1 MIRGIMIKKL
11 SILCLSILFCGS
23 VAWAADSAGNRKDQT
38 VRLGMKTGIHL
49 FYLVSTPFVL
59 EFPGEDF
66 TFGLVYGSGDFTTTQ
81 TSTTYTG
88 ASSSSVTVTDTW
100 KFSTS
105 ELTGRYYIG
114 NSFNIPFGVAMYN
127 IHKDDFRYQDLD
139 KTSSTYREITYWD
152 LDYKITQLNLGIGNE
167 WTYDWGGYLG
177 IDWFQGGAKLSEK
190 ASATLVSGTESST
203 SKAKAETTSTEVQA
217 FAGVLIFT
225 FGFGF

>member
-1 MIRGIMIKKL
+1 MIRKL

-23 VAWAADSAGNRKDQT
+23 VAWAADSAGNRKDQM
-38 VRLGMKTGIHL
+38 VRLGMKSGIHL
-49 FYLVSTPFVL
+49 FYLISTPFVL
-59 EFPGEDF
+59 EFPGEDW

-81 TSTTYTG
+81 TSTSY
-88 ASSSSVTVTDTW
+88 SSSSGGYSSVTVTDTW
-100 KFSTS
+100 KFTTS

-127 IHKDDFRYQDLD
+127 IHLD
-139 KTSSTYREITYWD
+139 EWKYLNTTWE
-152 LDYKITQLNLGIGNE
+152 LDYTATQLNLGIGNE

-177 IDWFQGGAKLSEK
+177 IDWFQGGSKLSDK
-190 ASATLVSGTESST
+190 ITVTLKDGTENTASKTSAEKQST
-203 SKAKAETTSTEVQA
+203 DLSA

>member
-1 MIRGIMIKKL
+1 MIRKL

-38 VRLGMKTGIHL
+38 VRLGMKTGLHV

-81 TSTTYTG
+81 TSTTYSG
-88 ASSSSVTVTDTW
+88 SSTRESITVTDTW
-100 KFSTS
+100 TLSTS

-127 IHKDDFRYQDLD
+127 LHDDNWEY
-139 KTSSTYREITYWD
+139 SSTATYE
-152 LDYKITQLNLGIGNE
+152 LDYSITQFNVGIGND
-167 WTYDWGGYLG
+167 WTFDWGGY
-177 IDWFQGGAKLSEK
+177 IAADWIQGGAKLSEK
-190 ASATLVSGTESST
+190 ASATLKSGTETST

-217 FAGVLIFT
+217 FAGVAIVT

>member
-1 MIRGIMIKKL
+1 MIRKL
-11 SILCLSILFCGS
+11 SILCLSILFWGS

-38 VRLGMKTGIHL
+38 VRLGMKTGLHV
-49 FYLVSTPFVL
+49 FYWVATPFVL

-81 TSTTYTG
+81 TSTTYSG
-88 ASSSSVTVTDTW
+88 GGQYSSVTVTDTW
-100 KFSTS
+100 NFSTS

-127 IHKDDFRYQDLD
+127 LHDDYWEY
-139 KTSSTYREITYWD
+139 SSTAAYE
-152 LDYKITQLNLGIGNE
+152 LDYSITQFNVGIGND
-167 WTYDWGGYLG
+167 WTFDWGGY
-177 IDWFQGGAKLSEK
+177 IAADWIQGGAKLSEK
-190 ASATLVSGTESST
+190 ASATLVSGTESSS

-217 FAGVLIFT
+217 FAGVLIAT

>member
-1 MIRGIMIKKL
+1 MIRGIMIRKL

-23 VAWAADSAGNRKDQT
+23 VAWAADSAGNRKDQM
-38 VRLGMKTGIHL
+38 VRLGMKTGIHV

-59 EFPGEDF
+59 EFPGEDW
-66 TFGLVYGSGDFTTTQ
+66 TFGLVYGSGDLTTTQ
-81 TSTTYTG
+81 TSTTYSG
-88 ASSSSVTVTDTW
+88 SSTRESVTVTDTW
-100 KFSTS
+100 TFSTS

-127 IHKDDFRYQDLD
+127 IHKDDWKYTDG
-139 KTSSTYREITYWD
+139 TTWD

-177 IDWFQGGAKLSEK
+177 IDWFQAGSKLSDK
-190 ASATLVSGTESST
+190 VSVKQTSGSESST
-203 SKAKAETTSTEVQA
+203 SKTSAEKESTDVSA

>member
-1 MIRGIMIKKL
+1 
-11 SILCLSILFCGS
+11 

-38 VRLGMKTGIHL
+38 VRLGMKTGLHV

-81 TSTTYTG
+81 TSTSY
-88 ASSSSVTVTDTW
+88 SSSSGGYSSVTVTDTW
-100 KFSTS
+100 KFTTS

-127 IHKDDFRYQDLD
+127 IHLD
-139 KTSSTYREITYWD
+139 EWKYLNTTWE
-152 LDYKITQLNLGIGNE
+152 LDYTATQLNLGIGNE

-177 IDWFQGGAKLSEK
+177 IDWFQGGSKLSDK
-190 ASATLVSGTESST
+190 ITVTLKDGTENTASKTSAEKQST
-203 SKAKAETTSTEVQA
+203 DLSA

>member
-1 MIRGIMIKKL
+1 MIKKL
-11 SILCLSILFCGS
+11 SILCMSILFCGS

-38 VRLGMKTGIHL
+38 VRLGMKTGLHV
-49 FYLVSTPFVL
+49 FYFVSTPFVL

-81 TSTTYTG
+81 TSTTYSG
-88 ASSSSVTVTDTW
+88 SSTRESVTVTETW
-100 KFSTS
+100 TFSTS

-127 IHKDDFRYQDLD
+127 LHKDDWKHSDG
-139 KTSSTYREITYWD
+139 TTWD
-152 LDYKITQLNLGIGNE
+152 LDYTMTQLNFGIGNE

-177 IDWFQGGAKLSEK
+177 VDWFQGGAKLSDK
-190 ASATLVSGTESST
+190 VSVKQTSGSVSST
-203 SKAKAETTSTEVQA
+203 SQTSAEKESTDISA
-217 FAGVLIFT
+217 FAGAFIVT

>member
-1 MIRGIMIKKL
+1 
-11 SILCLSILFCGS
+11 

-38 VRLGMKTGIHL
+38 VRLGMKTGAHV
-49 FYLVSTPFVL
+49 FYFVSTPFVL

-81 TSTTYTG
+81 TSTTYSG
-88 ASSSSVTVTDTW
+88 SSTRESVTVTETW
-100 KFSTS
+100 TFSTS

-127 IHKDDFRYQDLD
+127 LHKDDWKHSDG
-139 KTSSTYREITYWD
+139 TTWD
-152 LDYKITQLNLGIGNE
+152 LDYTMTQLNFGIGNE

-177 IDWFQGGAKLSEK
+177 VDWFQGGAKLSDK
-190 ASATLVSGTESST
+190 VSVKQTSGSVSST
-203 SKAKAETTSTEVQA
+203 SQTSAEKESTDISA
-217 FAGVLIFT
+217 FAGAFIVT

>member
-1 MIRGIMIKKL
+1 MVKKL

-38 VRLGMKTGIHL
+38 VRLGMKTGLHV

-59 EFPGEDF
+59 EFPGEDW
-66 TFGLVYGSGDFTTTQ
+66 TFGLVYGSGDLTTTQ
-81 TSTTYTG
+81 TSTTYSG
-88 ASSSSVTVTDTW
+88 SSTRESVTVTDTW
-100 KFSTS
+100 TFSTS

-127 IHKDDFRYQDLD
+127 IHKDDWKYTDG
-139 KTSSTYREITYWD
+139 TTWD
-152 LDYKITQLNLGIGNE
+152 LDYKMTQFNLGIGNE

-177 IDWFQGGAKLSEK
+177 IDWFQAGAKLSDK
-190 ASATLVSGTESST
+190 VSVKQTSGSVSST
-203 SKAKAETTSTEVQA
+203 SKTGAEKESTDVSA

>member
-1 MIRGIMIKKL
+1 MIKKL

-38 VRLGMKTGIHL
+38 VRLGMKTGLHV

-81 TSTTYTG
+81 TSTSY
-88 ASSSSVTVTDTW
+88 SSSSGGYSSVTVTDTW
-100 KFSTS
+100 KFTTS

-127 IHKDDFRYQDLD
+127 IHLD
-139 KTSSTYREITYWD
+139 EWKYLNTTWE
-152 LDYKITQLNLGIGNE
+152 LDYTATQLNLGIGNE

-177 IDWFQGGAKLSEK
+177 IDWFQGGSKLSDK
-190 ASATLVSGTESST
+190 ITVTLKDGTENTASKTSAEKQST
-203 SKAKAETTSTEVQA
+203 DLSA

>member
-1 MIRGIMIKKL
+1 MIRKL

-49 FYLVSTPFVL
+49 FYLISAPFVL
-59 EFPGEDF
+59 EIPGEDF
-66 TFGLVYGSGDFTTTQ
+66 TFGLVYGSGDLQATTSSTTGSSSSGYATQTHTDVLTFTTT
-81 TSTTYTG
+81 
-88 ASSSSVTVTDTW
+88 
-100 KFSTS
+100 

-127 IHKDDFRYQDLD
+127 IHKDDWMYTDG
-139 KTSSTYREITYWD
+139 TIWD
-152 LDYKITQLNLGIGNE
+152 LDYKMTQLNLGIGNE

-177 IDWFQGGAKLSEK
+177 IDWFQGGSKLSDK
-190 ASATLVSGTESST
+190 VSVKQKSGSVSST
-203 SKAKAETTSTEVQA
+203 SKTGAEKESTDISA

>member
-1 MIRGIMIKKL
+1 M
-11 SILCLSILFCGS
+11 
-23 VAWAADSAGNRKDQT
+23 AWAADSAGNRKDQM
-38 VRLGMKTGIHL
+38 VRLGIKTGIHP
-49 FYLVSTPFVL
+49 FYFVTAPFVL
-59 EFPGEDF
+59 EFPGEDW

-88 ASSSSVTVTDTW
+88 ASSSSVTVTETW
-100 KFSTS
+100 EFKTS
-105 ELTGRYYIG
+105 EITGRYYIG

-127 IHKDDFRYQDLD
+127 IHLDDWKYTDG
-139 KTSSTYREITYWD
+139 TTWD

-177 IDWFQGGAKLSEK
+177 IDWFQAGSKLSDK
-190 ASATLVSGTESST
+190 VSVKQTSGSVSST
-203 SKAKAETTSTEVQA
+203 SQTSAEKESTDISA

>member
-1 MIRGIMIKKL
+1 MIRKL

-38 VRLGMKTGIHL
+38 VRLGMKTGLHV

-66 TFGLVYGSGDFTTTQ
+66 TFGLVYGSGDLTTTQ
-81 TSTTYTG
+81 TSTTYSG
-88 ASSSSVTVTDTW
+88 GGYSSVTVTDTW
-100 KFSTS
+100 KFTTS
-105 ELTGRYYIG
+105 ELTGRYYVG

-127 IHKDDFRYQDLD
+127 IHKDDWMYTDG
-139 KTSSTYREITYWD
+139 TIWD
-152 LDYKITQLNLGIGNE
+152 LDYKMTQLNLGIGNE

-177 IDWFQGGAKLSEK
+177 IDWFQGGSKLSDK
-190 ASATLVSGTESST
+190 VSVKQKSGSVSST
-203 SKAKAETTSTEVQA
+203 SKTGAEKESTDVSA

>member
-1 MIRGIMIKKL
+1 MISKL

-38 VRLGMKTGIHL
+38 VRLGMKNGVHV
-49 FYLVSTPFVL
+49 FYFVTSPYVL
-59 EFPGEDF
+59 EFPGEDW
-66 TFGLVYGSGDFTTTQ
+66 TFGLVYGSGDFTYKKHYT
-81 TSTTYTG
+81 TSTG
-88 ASSSSVTVTDTW
+88 VSSSTV
-100 KFSTS
+100 KVKELIKLSTS

-127 IHKDDFRYQDLD
+127 IQKDDFRYQDKD

-152 LDYKITQLNLGIGNE
+152 ADYKITQLNLGIGNE

-177 IDWFQGGAKLSEK
+177 IDWFQGGAKLSDEVSIK
-190 ASATLVSGTESST
+190 HKSGTVSDK
-203 SKAKAETTSTEVQA
+203 SKKGAEKGATEISDDIGG

>member
-1 MIRGIMIKKL
+1 MIRGIMIRKL

-38 VRLGMKTGIHL
+38 VRLGMKTGLHV

-66 TFGLVYGSGDFTTTQ
+66 TFGLVYGSGDLTTTQ
-81 TSTTYTG
+81 TSTTYSG
-88 ASSSSVTVTDTW
+88 GGYSSVTVTDTW
-100 KFSTS
+100 KFTTS

-127 IHKDDFRYQDLD
+127 IHKDDWMYTDG
-139 KTSSTYREITYWD
+139 TIWD
-152 LDYKITQLNLGIGNE
+152 LDYKMTQLNLGIGNE

-177 IDWFQGGAKLSEK
+177 IDWFQGGSKLSDK
-190 ASATLVSGTESST
+190 VSVKQKSGSVSST
-203 SKAKAETTSTEVQA
+203 SKTGAEKESTDVSA

>member
-1 MIRGIMIKKL
+1 MIRKL

-23 VAWAADSAGNRKDQT
+23 VAWAADSAGNRKDQM
-38 VRLGMKTGIHL
+38 VRLGIKTGIHP
-49 FYLVSTPFVL
+49 FYFVTAPFVL
-59 EFPGEDF
+59 EFPGEDW

-88 ASSSSVTVTDTW
+88 ASSSSVTVTETW
-100 KFSTS
+100 EFNTS
-105 ELTGRYYIG
+105 EITGRYYIG

-127 IHKDDFRYQDLD
+127 IHKDDWKYTDG
-139 KTSSTYREITYWD
+139 TTWD

-177 IDWFQGGAKLSEK
+177 IDWFQAGSKLSDK
-190 ASATLVSGTESST
+190 VSVKQTSGSESST
-203 SKAKAETTSTEVQA
+203 SKTSAEKESTDVSA

>member
-1 MIRGIMIKKL
+1 MIRKL

-38 VRLGMKTGIHL
+38 VRLGMKTGLHV
-49 FYLVSTPFVL
+49 FYLVSTPYVL
-59 EFPGEDF
+59 EFPGEDW

-127 IHKDDFRYQDLD
+127 LHDDNWEY
-139 KTSSTYREITYWD
+139 SSTASYE
-152 LDYKITQLNLGIGNE
+152 LDYSITQFNIGIGND
-167 WTYDWGGYLG
+167 WTFDWGGY
-177 IDWFQGGAKLSEK
+177 IAADWIQGGAKLSEK

-217 FAGVLIFT
+217 FAGVLIAT

>member
-1 MIRGIMIKKL
+1 MIRKL

-23 VAWAADSAGNRKDQT
+23 VAWAADSAGNRKDQM

-81 TSTTYTG
+81 TSTTYSG
-88 ASSSSVTVTDTW
+88 SSTRESVTVTDTW
-100 KFSTS
+100 TFSTS

-127 IHKDDFRYQDLD
+127 IHRDDWKHSDG
-139 KTSSTYREITYWD
+139 TTWD
-152 LDYKITQLNLGIGNE
+152 LDYTMTQLNFGIGNE

-177 IDWFQGGAKLSEK
+177 IDWFQGGSKLSDK
-190 ASATLVSGTESST
+190 VSVKQTSGSVSST
-203 SKAKAETTSTEVQA
+203 SQTSAEKESTDVSA

>member
-1 MIRGIMIKKL
+1 MIKKI

-38 VRLGMKTGIHL
+38 VRLGMKTGIHV
-49 FYLVSTPFVL
+49 FYLVTSPYVL
-59 EFPGEDF
+59 EFPGEDW

-88 ASSSSVTVTDTW
+88 ASSSSVTVTETW
-100 KFSTS
+100 EFNTS
-105 ELTGRYYIG
+105 EITGRYYIG

-127 IHKDDFRYQDLD
+127 IHRDDWKHSDG
-139 KTSSTYREITYWD
+139 TTWD
-152 LDYKITQLNLGIGNE
+152 LDYKMTQFNLGIGNE

-177 IDWFQGGAKLSEK
+177 IDWFQGGAKLSDK
-190 ASATLVSGTESST
+190 VSVKQTSGSVSST
-203 SKAKAETTSTEVQA
+203 SQTSAEKESTDIGA

>member
-1 MIRGIMIKKL
+1 MIRKL

-23 VAWAADSAGNRKDQT
+23 VALAADSAGNRKDQM
-38 VRLGMKTGIHL
+38 VRLGIKTGIHL
-49 FYLVSTPFVL
+49 FYLVTAPFVL

-66 TFGLVYGSGDFTTTQ
+66 TLGLVYGSGDITTTQ
-81 TSTTYTG
+81 TSTSYSG
-88 ASSSSVTVTDTW
+88 GGYSSVTVTDTW
-100 KFSTS
+100 EFTTS

-127 IHKDDFRYQDLD
+127 IHKDDWKYTDG
-139 KTSSTYREITYWD
+139 TTWD

-177 IDWFQGGAKLSEK
+177 IDWFQGGAKLSDK
-190 ASATLVSGTESST
+190 VSVKQTSGSVSST
-203 SKAKAETTSTEVQA
+203 SQTSAEKESTDISA
-217 FAGVLIFT
+217 FAGVFIFT

>member
-1 MIRGIMIKKL
+1 MIRKL

-38 VRLGMKTGIHL
+38 VRLGMKTGLHV

-66 TFGLVYGSGDFTTTQ
+66 TFGLVYGSGDLTTTQ
-81 TSTTYTG
+81 TSTTYSG
-88 ASSSSVTVTDTW
+88 GGYSSVTVTDTW
-100 KFSTS
+100 KFTTS

-127 IHKDDFRYQDLD
+127 IHKDDWMYTDG
-139 KTSSTYREITYWD
+139 TTWD
-152 LDYKITQLNLGIGNE
+152 LDYKMTQLNLGIGNE

-177 IDWFQGGAKLSEK
+177 IDWFQGGSKLSDK
-190 ASATLVSGTESST
+190 VSVKQKSGSVSST
-203 SKAKAETTSTEVQA
+203 SKTGAEKESTDISA

>member
-1 MIRGIMIKKL
+1 MVKKL

-38 VRLGMKTGIHL
+38 VRLGMKTGVHL
-49 FYLVSTPFVL
+49 FYLVTTPFVL

-66 TFGLVYGSGDFTTTQ
+66 TFGLVYGSGDLTTTQ
-81 TSTTYTG
+81 TSTTYSG
-88 ASSSSVTVTDTW
+88 SSTRESVTVTDTW
-100 KFSTS
+100 TFSTS

-127 IHKDDFRYQDLD
+127 IHKDDWKHSDG
-139 KTSSTYREITYWD
+139 TTWD
-152 LDYKITQLNLGIGNE
+152 LDYTMTQLNLGIGNE

-177 IDWFQGGAKLSEK
+177 IDWFQGGAKLSDK
-190 ASATLVSGTESST
+190 VSVKQTSGSVSST
-203 SKAKAETTSTEVQA
+203 SQTSAEKESTDISA

>member
-1 MIRGIMIKKL
+1 MVKKL

-38 VRLGMKTGIHL
+38 VRLGMKTGVHV
-49 FYLVSTPFVL
+49 FYFVTTPFVL

-66 TFGLVYGSGDFTTTQ
+66 TFGLVYGSGDLTTTQ
-81 TSTTYTG
+81 TSTTYSG
-88 ASSSSVTVTDTW
+88 SSTRESVTVTETW
-100 KFSTS
+100 TFSTS

-127 IHKDDFRYQDLD
+127 IHRDDWKHSDG
-139 KTSSTYREITYWD
+139 TTWD
-152 LDYKITQLNLGIGNE
+152 LDYKMTQFNLGIGNE

-177 IDWFQGGAKLSEK
+177 IDWFQGGAKLSDK
-190 ASATLVSGTESST
+190 VSVKQTSGSVSST
-203 SKAKAETTSTEVQA
+203 SQTSAEKESTDISA
-217 FAGVLIFT
+217 FAGALIFT

>member
-1 MIRGIMIKKL
+1 MVKKL

-38 VRLGMKTGIHL
+38 VRLGMKTGAHV
-49 FYLVSTPFVL
+49 FYFVSTPFVL

-81 TSTTYTG
+81 TSTTYSG
-88 ASSSSVTVTDTW
+88 SSTSESITVTDTW
-100 KFSTS
+100 TFSTT

-127 IHKDDFRYQDLD
+127 IHRDDWKHSDG
-139 KTSSTYREITYWD
+139 TTWD
-152 LDYKITQLNLGIGNE
+152 LDYKMTQFNLGIGNE

-177 IDWFQGGAKLSEK
+177 IDWFQGGAKLSDK
-190 ASATLVSGTESST
+190 VSVKQTSGSVSST
-203 SKAKAETTSTEVQA
+203 SQTSAEKESTDISA